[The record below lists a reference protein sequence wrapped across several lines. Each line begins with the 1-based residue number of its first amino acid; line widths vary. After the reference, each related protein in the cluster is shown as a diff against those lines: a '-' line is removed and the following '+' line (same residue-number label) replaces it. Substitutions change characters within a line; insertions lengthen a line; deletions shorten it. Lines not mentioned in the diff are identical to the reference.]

1 MRFCKTLI
9 GVTCLGL
16 LAACSSPEEDA
27 AKAQKR
33 SYDAIGAVAE
43 ERLKLVDE
51 YRDCVADSGSDAQ
64 KIEACDTFL
73 RAAEALK

>member
-1 MRFCKTLI
+1 MRLYKVLVY
-9 GVTCLGL
+9 VTCLGL

-33 SYDAIGAVAE
+33 SYDALGAVAE

-51 YRDCVADSGSDAQ
+51 YRDCVGASGGDEL
-64 KIEACDTFL
+64 KVEACDSYL

>member
-1 MRFCKTLI
+1 MRFSKALVC
-9 GVTCLGL
+9 VTGLGF
-16 LAACSSPEEDA
+16 LAACSTPAEDA

-33 SYDAIGAVAE
+33 SYDATGAVAE

-51 YRDCVADSGSDAQ
+51 YRDCVGASAGDEL
-64 KIEACDTFL
+64 KVEACDSYL